1 MGFHCL
7 HLQGGKNRKIV
18 MTELL
23 SLKNR
28 FFAETKKNYQMT
40 YEQVITKLHSKQFAP
55 VYFLMGDEPF
65 YIDEISDYI
74 EDNAMPEEQRD
85 FNQILL
91 YGKETNADEVIAMA
105 KEFPFGTEK
114 RVVIVKEA
122 KELKNIER
130 LIKYAEAP
138 SPTAIVVIC
147 YKYATIRATQLKAID
162 KNCVMFHSEKMK
174 DYKLPA
180 WIQSHVGRYN
190 FKIQPAV
197 ANLLAENIGV
207 DLSRMDNEFK
217 KLTILLPPHSE
228 ITADIVEKH
237 IGISKEYNVYELQNA
252 LAERKM
258 DKAYKIVH
266 YFCQNIK
273 LTPNVQT
280 INSLAVFYLKL
291 LAYNLSDKSK
301 EVKEKVFGKNDYI
314 QKINVGYAQNHSV
327 LELQKIIGILREYDA
342 KNKGVDCDLPDEELL
357 KELVYKIT
365 H

>member
-1 MGFHCL
+1 
-7 HLQGGKNRKIV
+7 
-18 MTELL
+18 
-23 SLKNR
+23 
-28 FFAETKKNYQMT
+28 MT
-40 YEQVITKLHSKQFAP
+40 YEQIIAQLQNKQFAP

-65 YIDEISDYI
+65 YIDEISNYI
-74 EDNAMPEEQRD
+74 EENVMPEEQRD
-85 FNQILL
+85 FNQMII
-91 YGKETNADEVIAMA
+91 YGKESDADEVIAMA

-114 RVVIVKEA
+114 RVIIVKEA
-122 KELKNIER
+122 KELKNFER

-138 SPTAIVVIC
+138 SRTAVVALC
-147 YKYATIRATQLKAID
+147 YKYATLKATQLKAAE

-180 WIQSHVGRYN
+180 WIQNHVSKYQ
-190 FKIQPAV
+190 FKMQPAV

-207 DLSRMDNEFK
+207 DLCRIDNEFK
-217 KLTILLPPHSE
+217 KLTIFLPPNSE

-237 IGISKEYNVYELQNA
+237 IGISKEYNVFELQNA

-273 LTPNVQT
+273 QTPNVAT
-280 INSLAVFYLKL
+280 INSLATFYLKL

-301 EVKEKVFGKNDYI
+301 EAKEKVFGKNDYV

-342 KNKGVDCDLPDEELL
+342 KTKGVDSTLPDEELL
-357 KELVYKIT
+357 KELVYKIM